1 MVDYYVRVLN
11 RAAGEAWN
19 VTVQQV
25 VPGFIMG
32 ALGLRLSYGLGETLP
47 AYARGLIAILM
58 TSAAYVVGAFLW
70 NLLRA
75 PYLLD
80 RDLVQ
85 NARSKPT
92 AFRR

>member
-1 MVDYYVRVLN
+1 MVDYYVRVLK

-47 AYARGLIAILM
+47 AYARGLIAILDD
-58 TSAAYVVGAFLW
+58 VGSLCGRRISLEPFAGTLF
-70 NLLRA
+70 
-75 PYLLD
+75 
-80 RDLVQ
+80 
-85 NARSKPT
+85 ARQGFSG
-92 AFRR
+92 